1 VEATFIVTRGPVAII
16 DDDEGVLDSLRFL
29 LEVAGYDV
37 AVYLS
42 AQEFLEDGA
51 DKPRCLIL
59 DHHMPRISG
68 LDLAA
73 RLRARGDGVPVLL
86 ITGAPTPGIVAR
98 ARQLGIAKVLAKP
111 LAEDDLLGFVSEHAI
126 GS

>member
-1 VEATFIVTRGPVAII
+1 MTRGPVAII
-16 DDDEGVLDSLRFL
+16 DDDEGVVDSLKFL

-42 AQEFLEDGA
+42 AQQFLEDGGN
-51 DKPRCLIL
+51 KPRCLIL

-73 RLRARGDGVPVLL
+73 RLRAAGDGIPVLL
-86 ITGAPTPGIVAR
+86 ITAAITPAIVAR
-98 ARQLGIAKVLAKP
+98 AGQLGITKVLAKP
-111 LAEDDLLGFVSEHAI
+111 LAEDDLLGFVSQHGIA
-126 GS
+126 S